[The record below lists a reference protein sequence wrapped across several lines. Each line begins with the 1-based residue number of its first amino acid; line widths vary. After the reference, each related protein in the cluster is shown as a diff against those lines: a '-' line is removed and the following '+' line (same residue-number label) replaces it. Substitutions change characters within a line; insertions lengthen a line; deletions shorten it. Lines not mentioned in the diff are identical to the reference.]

1 MQCAYLIPRKTS
13 TFFIMNKFYY
23 LLSFV
28 VLQHIGISESH
39 SDPGLHQTIGND
51 TNKGCELTFDTQ
63 VVFQTNAL
71 IFYSQILVKNS
82 LEDIRSL
89 VRSLSDFVS
98 NCCMQDARKDCYQD
112 KNSIFI
118 DRVCE
123 DPVSKS
129 KSHDISMCCSKGHM
143 EREQCFRA
151 VQNGPSVKMPEI
163 DTLVPFWTQCLEFI
177 TDQRTFMEMY
187 IYSLSRHYRIYPPKT
202 MAKIIFASL
211 RTYRICCKLSTSL
224 YCIDDV
230 EQQNK
235 KIKKNVTIADNN
247 ICTEYKKTGM
257 GQTILWGIKYF
268 TMHHPVGLMG
278 KAAEFGTTYQKF
290 SSQCCDETKWTS
302 DCFLDE
308 SEVLLLQF
316 CSKSS
321 SAAQVAC
328 CQMNGRQRSTCL
340 DNVADKEAQTIS
352 REIHVTSEQLCRI
365 HSAPDG
371 SFIMWYA
378 YEYTRRNR
386 NSSLDVVLKSVSE
399 LGLALKLCCQN
410 QNKFNCLSTHL
421 PPLRFSIPS

>member
-1 MQCAYLIPRKTS
+1 
-13 TFFIMNKFYY
+13 MNMIYY
-23 LLSFV
+23 LFSFV
-28 VLQHIGISESH
+28 VFQHIDISKSH
-39 SDPGLHQTIGND
+39 SDPGLRQIIGK

-82 LEDIRSL
+82 LEDIKNL
-89 VRSLSDFVS
+89 VWSLSDFIS
-98 NCCMQDARKDCYQD
+98 NCCKQNAGEDCNQD

-123 DPVSKS
+123 DTISQAKND
-129 KSHDISMCCSKGHM
+129 DIRMCCSKKYI

-151 VQNGPSVKMPEI
+151 VQNGPPVKMPEI
-163 DTLVPFWTQCLEFI
+163 DTSVPFWTQCLEFI
-177 TDQRTFMEMY
+177 TDQQTFMETY
-187 IYSLSRHYRIYPPKT
+187 IYSLSRHYRIFPPRT

-211 RTYRICCKLSTSL
+211 RTYHVCCKVSTSL
-224 YCIDDV
+224 YCIDDM
-230 EQQNK
+230 EHQNK
-235 KIKKNVTIADNN
+235 KNIKNVTEVDNT
-247 ICTEYKKTGM
+247 ICTEYKRTGT

-278 KAAEFGTTYQKF
+278 NAAEFATTYQKF

-328 CQMNGRQRSTCL
+328 CQMTGTQRSECL
-340 DNVADKEAQTIS
+340 DNAADEEAQTIS
-352 REIHVTSEQLCRI
+352 REIYVTSEQLCSI
-365 HSAPDG
+365 HNAPDG
-371 SFIMWYA
+371 RLIIWYT
-378 YEYTRRNR
+378 YEYTRRKR
-386 NSSLDVVLKSVSE
+386 NDSLDVVLKSVSE
-399 LGLALKLCCQN
+399 LGLALKLCCQD
-410 QNKFNCLSTHL
+410 QNKSDCFSTHL
-421 PPLRFSIPS
+421 APLSFSILSQ